1 MSRAPAY
8 NENQYRDYPFI
19 TVVQPIDSNSSASA
33 LFEHLPSAAIV
44 DFGCIMDLDAN
55 FSEGDY
61 VYLDKIERDGA
72 ILTFYFGC
80 TSNTEQLIFA
90 RDTATAAEWEIQWVE
105 SEIVEGPSYDSQIED
120 NVEVPVCRTEGAWR
134 GFLVTGKFDELLT
147 LIADGDTLT
156 FATGLWQIE
165 PSKIQNIYKH
175 YVRSV
180 TVLNRKRTLVT
191 DETVNYGVVVYDAC
205 LNGNLKFREG
215 YNCSILQNDAANQ
228 LIFKGAV
235 GAGQGEPCA
244 EVSLSIGEVPP
255 DDGSY
260 LTGGPRCGDVLKTI
274 NGKGGKS
281 ITIKGGPGFTVEAD
295 PETSTLTITRDL
307 SQFTKCGSNVT

>member
-19 TVVQPIDSNSSASA
+19 TITQPIDSAASASA
-33 LFEHLPSAAIV
+33 LFEHLPAAAIV
-44 DFGCIMDLDAN
+44 DFGCIMDLDAD
-55 FSEGDY
+55 FGEDDY
-61 VYLDKIERDGA
+61 VYLDKIKRVGA
-72 ILTFYFGC
+72 TLIFYFGC
-80 TSNTEQLIFA
+80 TSNTEQLVFT
-90 RDTATAAEWEIQWVE
+90 RNTTTAEEWMIQWVE
-105 SEIVEGPSYDSQIED
+105 SELVEGPSYDSQIE
-120 NVEVPVCRTEGAWR
+120 NNTEVPVCRTEGAWR
-134 GFLVTGKFDELLT
+134 GFLVTGKFDELLAI
-147 LIADGDTLT
+147 IADGATLT
-156 FATGLWQIE
+156 FATGLWKIE
-165 PSKIQNIYKH
+165 PAKIQNIYKH

-191 DETVNYGVVVYDAC
+191 DATINYDVVVYDAC

-215 YNCSILQNDAANQ
+215 YNCTIFQDNVGNRLV
-228 LIFKGAV
+228 FKGTIGG
-235 GAGQGEPCA
+235 GAGEPCY
-244 EVSLSIGEVPP
+244 EVSQSIGEVPP
-255 DDGSY
+255 DGSPY